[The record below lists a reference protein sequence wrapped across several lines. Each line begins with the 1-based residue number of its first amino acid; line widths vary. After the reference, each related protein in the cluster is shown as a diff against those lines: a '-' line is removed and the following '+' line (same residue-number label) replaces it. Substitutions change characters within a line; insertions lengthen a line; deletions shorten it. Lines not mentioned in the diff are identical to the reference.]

1 MKRIVCVLT
10 VAICSLPG
18 CDSRSES
25 EKLQGEWLLEES
37 RGLFRFYVPP
47 TSRSNPR
54 LTFVGDGFTCD
65 SVSNS
70 RYYKDDP
77 RPSISGNYSCDR
89 TASPKRITFVFVDT
103 SGKKRTVNGIY
114 EVSSGILRIGVSEDD
129 DRAPATFDDGVAGIH
144 SDRPALLRFTRKE

>member
-1 MKRIVCVLT
+1 LLRGRMSCSAEPASDDGLNGRSADILANSGLYVTSATSNMSPDLDMKRIVYVLT

-25 EKLQGEWLLEES
+25 EKLQGEWIFEES
-37 RGLFRFYVPP
+37 RGVFNFYVPP
-47 TSRSNPR
+47 TSRSVQR
-54 LTFVGDGFTCD
+54 LTFAGDAFTYD
-65 SVSNS
+65 SLSTS

-103 SGKKRTVNGIY
+103 SGKKRTVN
-114 EVSSGILRIGVSEDD
+114 
-129 DRAPATFDDGVAGIH
+129 
-144 SDRPALLRFTRKE
+144 